1 MNKKTLK
8 FLLSAL
14 SAVLLLGVLCYSV
27 YHMAGRVSYDIETV
41 AVKRGSYSKSI
52 DADIY
57 IFRDEVPLMRTHDG
71 SVCYLVSNGE
81 KVALG
86 QSLAL
91 VYDDPNSEELLKNI
105 ALTEKSIEI
114 LKKSRY
120 SQSGSVV
127 GADRIEE
134 NIRELML
141 LINSSLYEGDA
152 STASEHSNELL
163 IQLNKL
169 LQMSS
174 SDIDIDAEI
183 DHFEDELAKLEAQLG
198 ASVESLTSSSSGYF
212 YSYTDG
218 YERIFTLDALDALT
232 VDSFSDIAS
241 AEPEDFG
248 VKCVGKMAYTYDWY
262 FALGT
267 SVKLISSYS
276 VGESYDIRLLGYSL
290 GELEGQLEK
299 ILTKSSSDVAVLVFR
314 VSRLPEDFNFRR
326 SLKASVLGEEYS
338 GLKVP
343 TSSIR
348 VVDGVSGVYVLY
360 GNTVY
365 FRSVEILGEAEG
377 YYYLSEAFEGVT
389 VHSDDDDSVSDIF
402 YAPLKEYDRVIVSGT
417 GLYHGKV
424 VG

>member
-8 FLLSAL
+8 LLLSVL
-14 SAVLLLGVLCYSV
+14 SAVLLLGVLCYLV
-27 YHMAGRVSYDIETV
+27 NHMASRISDDIETV
-41 AVKRGSYSKSI
+41 AVTRGSYSKHI

-57 IFRDEVPLMRTHDG
+57 IFRDEIPLMRSRDG
-71 SVCYLVSNGE
+71 SICYLVSNGE

-86 QSLAL
+86 QELAL
-91 VYDDPNSEELLKNI
+91 IYDAADGDELLKNI
-105 ALTEKSIEI
+105 ELTKKSIEI
-114 LKKSRY
+114 LENSKY

-141 LINSSLYEGDA
+141 LINSSLYTGDA
-152 STASEHSNELL
+152 SAASEYSNELL

-183 DHFEDELAKLEAQLG
+183 AQLERGLERLEGQLG
-198 ASVESLTSSSSGYF
+198 AAVERIATANSGYF
-212 YSYTDG
+212 YTYADG
-218 YERIFTLDALDALT
+218 YERIFTPEALDALT
-232 VDSFSDIAS
+232 VDSFDALVSVA
-241 AEPEDFG
+241 PEEFG
-248 VKCVGKMAYTYDWY
+248 SKCIGKMAYTYDWY
-262 FALGT
+262 FALRS

-276 VGESYDIRLLGYSL
+276 VGEGYGVELLGYSFSA
-290 GELEGQLEK
+290 LEGQLEK
-299 ILTKSSSDVAVLVFR
+299 ILTKSGSDDAVLIFR
-314 VSRLPEDFNFRR
+314 VSRLPENFNFKR
-326 SLKASVLGEEYS
+326 SLKASVLGQEFS

-343 TSSIR
+343 TGAMR
-348 VVDGVSGVYVLY
+348 VLDGVSGVYVLY

-377 YYYLSEAFEGVT
+377 YYYLSEAFEGIT
-389 VHSDDDDSVSDIF
+389 VPSDDTDSANDVF
-402 YAPLKEYDRVIVSGT
+402 YAPLREYDRVIVSGV

-424 VG
+424 IG

>member
-8 FLLSAL
+8 LLLSAL
-14 SAVLLLGVLCYSV
+14 SAVLLLGLLCFSV
-27 YHMAGRVSYDIETV
+27 YHMASRISDDIETV
-41 AVKRGSYSKSI
+41 AVTRGSYSKSI

-57 IFRDEVPLMRTHDG
+57 IFRDEIPLMRSRDG
-71 SVCYLVSNGE
+71 SVSYLVSNGE

-86 QSLAL
+86 QALAL
-91 VYDDPNSEELLKNI
+91 VYDTPDSEKLLKDI
-105 ALTEKSIEI
+105 ELIKKSIEI
-114 LKKSRY
+114 LKKSEY
-120 SQSGSVV
+120 SESGSVV
-127 GADRIEE
+127 GADRTEE

-152 STASEHSNELL
+152 STASEYSNELL

-174 SDIDIDAEI
+174 SDADIDAEI
-183 DHFEDELAKLEAQLG
+183 ARLEGELARLEGQLG
-198 ASVESLTSSSSGYF
+198 AAVESLTSSSSGYF

-232 VDSFSDIAS
+232 VDSFDALSS
-241 AEPEDFG
+241 VESEDLG
-248 VKCVGKMAYTYDWY
+248 SKCIGKMAYTYDWY
-262 FALGT
+262 FALRT

-276 VGESYDIRLLGYSL
+276 VGESYGVVLLGYSTDA
-290 GELEGQLEK
+290 LEGQLEK
-299 ILTKSSSDVAVLVFR
+299 ILTKSGSDDAVLVFR

-326 SLKASVLGEEYS
+326 SLKAGILGGEYS

-343 TSSIR
+343 TSAMR
-348 VVDGVSGVYVLY
+348 VLDGVSGVYVLY

-389 VHSDDDDSVSDIF
+389 VHSDGTDGTGDVF
-402 YAPLKEYDRVIVSGT
+402 YAPLREYDRVVVSGV